1 MTEEINNINT
11 DMKELFVNSNYDK
24 IIEILNTLDDSDA
37 LEITL
42 SNYDIIKKY
51 FDSEKYNLLFQ
62 FIKFVA
68 YTSFVCEYSAKRGLI
83 DENAYKTMYDMFET
97 IYSRIKEEQN

>member
-24 IIEILNTLDDSDA
+24 IIETLNALDDSVV
-37 LEITL
+37 LEITF
-42 SNYDIIKKY
+42 SNYEIIKKHY
-51 FDSEKYNLLFQ
+51 DNEKYSLLFQ

-68 YTSFVCEYSAKRGLI
+68 YTSFICEYSAKRGLI
-83 DENAYKTMYDMFET
+83 EENDYKSMYDMFEN
-97 IYSRIKEEQN
+97 IYTRIKEEQK